1 VQQLQSWKQRFH
13 HASAAAASGEL
24 LQEPIARRRSNV
36 GESSS
41 SALGHSGTTGQK
53 ETKQKEPPLWIIECQ
68 EMVNDLSNTFMTRV
82 NNRVSIWNNKILPKE
97 NIIIR
102 DWIYMFLYVFFYL
115 LWARYVFLRIYSVL
129 RRIFFACFVYF
140 DTFLAGN

>member
-1 VQQLQSWKQRFH
+1 LNNFEVQQLQCWKQRFH
-13 HASAAAASGEL
+13 HASAAASGGEL

-41 SALGHSGTTGQK
+41 AAAIGHSGTVGQK

-82 NNRVSIWNNKILPKE
+82 NNRVSIWNNKIFPKE
-97 NIIIR
+97 HN
-102 DWIYMFLYVFFYL
+102 Y
-115 LWARYVFLRIYSVL
+115 
-129 RRIFFACFVYF
+129 
-140 DTFLAGN
+140 